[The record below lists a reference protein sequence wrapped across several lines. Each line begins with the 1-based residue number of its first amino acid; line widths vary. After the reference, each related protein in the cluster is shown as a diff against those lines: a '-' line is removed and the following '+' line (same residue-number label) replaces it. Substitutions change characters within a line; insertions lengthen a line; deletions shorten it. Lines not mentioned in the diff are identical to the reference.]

1 MPVLFYSLPLFCA
14 APYKRKIFWDIH
26 VYALTKR
33 PLFSLMLLPLFKD
46 TKTKHAQQEAE
57 FKYLYRGKKSLLDA
71 PNHERPKSE
80 GLPSTA
86 SSTAGSPG
94 NPLTLWAEEG
104 SISSFIFML
113 FAFHFLNIL
122 KIKRNPQH
130 SEIYVLNRLQIKR
143 RAKSMKS
150 SKSLGW
156 KLESQQQFPPQ
167 LDTQPERCSLLLLIW
182 HSAAV
187 AS

>member
-1 MPVLFYSLPLFCA
+1 MSTPWPKGHCFHWCCFPSLKTPRPNMLSKRQNSSIYIEGRSHSWMHWIMKDPNQRGCPALPAPQLA
-14 APYKRKIFWDIH
+14 ALEIRSPYRLKK
-26 VYALTKR
+26 
-33 PLFSLMLLPLFKD
+33 
-46 TKTKHAQQEAE
+46 E
-57 FKYLYRGKKSLLDA
+57 GKQ
-71 PNHERPKSE
+71 
-80 GLPSTA
+80 
-86 SSTAGSPG
+86 
-94 NPLTLWAEEG
+94 